1 MSDVINK
8 AKELSAANKFLYI
21 IDTMAEVDDA
31 QLARELGHHN
41 FCLFHTYSYEQCKQ
55 LMVIATRDI
64 PEELRDKCAFIIN
77 NFKMMTT
84 ERMMQLAI
92 GAIDPTVEVEVEGDV
107 PGETETVTQSV
118 EIQEMMKCRKLMK
131 DLAYTIRDIRK
142 NGIEVDVLEGIDNP
156 SLLDIYR
163 MSGTCNKYDIDENG
177 CIDEPTQGTL
187 INNHALKVLK
197 ELAGNK

>member
-1 MSDVINK
+1 MSDLIKK
-8 AKELSAANKFLYI
+8 AKELSADNKYLYI

-31 QLARELGHHN
+31 QLAKELGHHN
-41 FCLFHTYSYEQCKQ
+41 FYLFHTYYYVQCKQ

-84 ERMMQLAI
+84 ERMMQLASGDI
-92 GAIDPTVEVEVEGDV
+92 EPTEEAEVEGDA
-107 PGETETVTQSV
+107 PGESETVTRSV
-118 EIQEMMKCRKLMK
+118 EIREMMQCRKLMK

-142 NGIEVDVLEGIDNP
+142 LGIEVDVLEGIDNP

-163 MSGTCNKYDIDENG
+163 MSGTCNN
-177 CIDEPTQGTL
+177 
-187 INNHALKVLK
+187 
-197 ELAGNK
+197 

>member
-1 MSDVINK
+1 MSDLIKK
-8 AKELSAANKFLYI
+8 AKELSVANKFPAANKFLYI

-41 FCLFHTYSYEQCKQ
+41 FYLFHTSSYEQCKQ
-55 LMVIATRDI
+55 LMVIASREI
-64 PEELRDKCAFIIN
+64 PEKLRSQCAFIIN

-84 ERMMQLAI
+84 ERMMQLAN

-142 NGIEVDVLEGIDNP
+142 LGIQVDVLEGIDNP

-163 MSGTCNKYDIDENG
+163 MSGTCNN
-177 CIDEPTQGTL
+177 
-187 INNHALKVLK
+187 
-197 ELAGNK
+197 

>member
-1 MSDVINK
+1 MSDLIKK
-8 AKELSAANKFLYI
+8 AKELSAANKFPAANKFLYI

-31 QLARELGHHN
+31 QLASELGHHN
-41 FCLFHTYSYEQCKQ
+41 FYLFHTSSYEQCKQ
-55 LMVIATRDI
+55 LMVIASREI
-64 PEELRDKCAFIIN
+64 PEKLRSQCAFIIN

-84 ERMMQLAI
+84 ERMMQLAN
-92 GAIDPTVEVEVEGDV
+92 GAIDPTVEVEVEGDN

-142 NGIEVDVLEGIDNP
+142 LGIEVDVLEGIDNP

-163 MSGTCNKYDIDENG
+163 ISGTCNN
-177 CIDEPTQGTL
+177 
-187 INNHALKVLK
+187 
-197 ELAGNK
+197 

>member
-1 MSDVINK
+1 MSDLINK

-41 FCLFHTYSYEQCKQ
+41 FYLFHTYYYEQCKQ

-64 PEELRDKCAFIIN
+64 PEEMRDKCAFIIN
-77 NFKMMTT
+77 NIKMMTT
-84 ERMMQLAI
+84 DRLIQLAE
-92 GAIDPTVEVEVEGDV
+92 GAIEPTVEVEIEGDA

-118 EIQEMMKCRKLMK
+118 QIQEMMKCRKLMK
-131 DLAYTIRDIRK
+131 DLVYTIRDTRK
-142 NGIEVDVLEGIDNP
+142 LGIEVDVLEGIDNP

-163 MSGTCNKYDIDENG
+163 MSGTCNN
-177 CIDEPTQGTL
+177 
-187 INNHALKVLK
+187 
-197 ELAGNK
+197 

>member
-1 MSDVINK
+1 MSDLIKK

-41 FCLFHTYSYEQCKQ
+41 FYLFHTYYYEQCKQ
-55 LMVIATRDI
+55 LMVIASREI
-64 PEELRDKCAFIIN
+64 PEDMRGKCAFIIN

-84 ERMMQLAI
+84 ERMMQLAN

-118 EIQEMMKCRKLMK
+118 EFREMVKCRKLMK

-142 NGIEVDVLEGIDNP
+142 LGIEVDVLEGIDNLSP
-156 SLLDIYR
+156 LDIYR
-163 MSGTCNKYDIDENG
+163 ISGTCSN
-177 CIDEPTQGTL
+177 
-187 INNHALKVLK
+187 
-197 ELAGNK
+197 

>member
-1 MSDVINK
+1 MSDVIKK
-8 AKELSAANKFLYI
+8 AKELSADNKYLYI

-41 FCLFHTYSYEQCKQ
+41 FCLFHTSSYEQCKQ

-84 ERMMQLAI
+84 DRMMQLAN

-107 PGETETVTQSV
+107 PGETETVTQTV
-118 EIQEMMKCRKLMK
+118 EFREMMKCRKLMK
-131 DLAYTIRDIRK
+131 DLAYIIRGIRK
-142 NGIEVDVLEGIDNP
+142 LGIEVDVLEGIDNA

-163 MSGTCNKYDIDENG
+163 ISGTCNN
-177 CIDEPTQGTL
+177 
-187 INNHALKVLK
+187 
-197 ELAGNK
+197 

>member
-1 MSDVINK
+1 MADLSLIK
-8 AKELSAANKFLYI
+8 IWELDKSGWY
-21 IDTMAEVDDA
+21 DG
-31 QLARELGHHN
+31 EL
-41 FCLFHTYSYEQCKQ
+41 CS
-55 LMVIATRDI
+55 I

-84 ERMMQLAI
+84 ERMMQLAN

-142 NGIEVDVLEGIDNP
+142 LGIEVDVLEGIDNP

-163 MSGTCNKYDIDENG
+163 MSGTCNN
-177 CIDEPTQGTL
+177 
-187 INNHALKVLK
+187 
-197 ELAGNK
+197 

>member
-1 MSDVINK
+1 MSDVIKK
-8 AKELSAANKFLYI
+8 AKELSAANKYLYI
-21 IDTMAEVDDA
+21 IDTMAELDDA

-41 FCLFHTYSYEQCKQ
+41 FYLFHTYSFEQC
-55 LMVIATRDI
+55 
-64 PEELRDKCAFIIN
+64 DKCAFIIN

-84 ERMMQLAI
+84 ERMMQLAN

-118 EIQEMMKCRKLMK
+118 EVQEMMKCRKLMK

-163 MSGTCNKYDIDENG
+163 MSGTCNN
-177 CIDEPTQGTL
+177 
-187 INNHALKVLK
+187 
-197 ELAGNK
+197 